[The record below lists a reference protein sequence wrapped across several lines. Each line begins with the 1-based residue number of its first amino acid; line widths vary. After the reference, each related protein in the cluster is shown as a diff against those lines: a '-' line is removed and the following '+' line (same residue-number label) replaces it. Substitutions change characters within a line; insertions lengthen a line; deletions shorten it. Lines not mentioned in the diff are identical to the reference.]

1 MMLNC
6 KIFKIVGII
15 AGFYIQS
22 MLAMVND
29 VLGKFFTMFSSRI
42 YAASLSGALSDKL
55 NEDTLNN
62 IDNEKSFV
70 QWIID
75 ISIPL
80 GITCAFALLVYAG
93 FMMVTS
99 SGNPDKL
106 KESREVITNAV
117 IGFVVIMLSVT
128 LLYLIKDTIGLN
140 F

>member
-1 MMLNC
+1 M
-6 KIFKIVGII
+6 I
-15 AGFYIQS
+15 
-22 MLAMVND
+22 ND
-29 VLGKFFTMFSSRI
+29 FLGKFFAMFSSRV

-55 NEDTLNN
+55 NESTLNN

-128 LLYLIKDTIGLN
+128 LLYLIKDTIGLD